1 MKYLAFG
8 TTHPGIKRTINED
21 AMLVDRE
28 LGLMVIADGRSDN
41 GTGQQVAQLA
51 IKTIHSMLKEDAY
64 LIEEYDQAPGFDNRQ
79 KVLQIMRA
87 AVEASCRD
95 IHAKSMTDSEIR
107 GGSTTVVVMILA
119 GDSALIAHVGDSR
132 AYLCRDG
139 QMFQVTDDHS
149 LMAEQLRKGLI
160 LPDEVVKGP
169 VLNVLTKTIGLT
181 ETVEVE
187 TVYIELATSDT
198 LLLCSDGVSMSF
210 TNKEL
215 GKLLQAQTL
224 ERTPEALINAANKRG
239 GRDNA
244 TAIVIHIGTLNN
256 SEGRLTPGDKIE
268 ALRRLPVFQKLT
280 YRDLLKVLSVARL
293 CEFRPEEYVIRQ
305 GEPSG
310 AMFVSMRGRVRVV
323 RSGTTVA
330 ELPPGSCIGEMS
342 VVDNVPRSADI
353 AAIDQVSLMEIRQRD
368 LMVLL
373 RQNPHLAVRFLS
385 ALCQVLNGRL
395 RTTTDDLAAARASIQ
410 EPVHPPSKIAEDR
423 DPLI

>member
-8 TTHPGIKRTINED
+8 TSHPGVKRSVNED
-21 AMLVDRE
+21 ALLVDKE
-28 LGLMVIADGRSDN
+28 IGLMIIADGRSDN
-41 GTGQQVAQLA
+41 GTGQAVAQLA
-51 IKTIHSMLKEDAY
+51 IKTIHSMVKEEAY
-64 LIEEYDQAPGFDNRQ
+64 LIEEYDQAPGFENRQ
-79 KVLQIMRA
+79 KVLQILRGSIEA
-87 AVEASCRD
+87 ACRE
-95 IHAKSMTDSEIR
+95 IHSRGISDPEFR
-107 GGSTTVVVMILA
+107 GGSTTVVAMILA

-169 VLNVLTKTIGLT
+169 VLNVLTRTIGLT

-187 TVYIELATSDT
+187 TVYIELAQSDT

-224 ERTPEALINAANKRG
+224 ERTPDALIAAANKRG
-239 GRDNA
+239 GRDNE
-244 TAIVIHIGTLNN
+244 TAIVIHIGSINS
-256 SEGRLTPGDKIE
+256 SEGRLTPGDKVE

-280 YRDLLKVLSVARL
+280 YRDLLKVLSVARM
-293 CEFRPEEYVIRQ
+293 CEFRPDEYVIRQ

-310 AMFVSMRGRVRVV
+310 AMFVSLRGRVKVARN
-323 RSGTTVA
+323 GTVVA

-353 AAIDQVSLMEIRQRD
+353 AALDQVSLMEIRQKD

-395 RTTTDDLAAARASIQ
+395 RTTTDDLAAARASIH
-410 EPVHPPSKIAEDR
+410 EPTPPPTKIAEDR